1 MNSLLIEIGT
11 EELPPKSLQR
21 LQDAFAANIKNLLA
35 KNNVPIGEIEAYATP
50 RRLAL
55 CIKSAAKKQKN
66 KIDEKRGPS
75 IEHAFDDDHKP
86 TNAAL
91 GFARS
96 CGVDIVEL
104 STIKQPEGEWLY
116 YSQEIRGVALN
127 EILPEIISDALKK
140 LPIARKMRWGN
151 STHEFVRPIKWLV
164 ILHGEK
170 VIQTEIMG
178 INSDNI
184 TRGHRFHGQQNIQI
198 ASAEDYE
205 EDLEKKGHVIPS
217 FNKRKEKI
225 LREIAKINENIN
237 GKVEI
242 NANLLN
248 EVVGLVEWPTVIR
261 GNFDNH
267 FLSLPEEV
275 LISSM
280 QKHQKY
286 FPVRSEKGELTNNFV
301 TICNVKS
308 KNPSVVRKGNE
319 RVIRPRLAD
328 AEFFF
333 QTDTIT
339 PLENYQKDLGRM
351 IFEKRLGT
359 LLDKTERVTVVAA
372 EISDLCN
379 AKRADSKRTVQLA
392 RCDLLSE
399 MVGEFPD
406 LQGVMGGYYAE
417 KDGENQ
423 EVCQAIKEFYHPRFS
438 GDTIPST
445 TTGRCATLADKI
457 DSIVGLFGI
466 GLAPTGDKDFY
477 ALRRAAVG
485 VFRIIIESNIEIDL
499 KRLIIT
505 ATNQFKKISFSE
517 RVVNEI
523 LSFIDDRM
531 RSYYTNSDLPI
542 DAFNSVPNLERI
554 TPLEKYRRVKAVQEY
569 RKLVEAS
576 SLSAAN
582 KRISNI
588 LRKTNQISSSPWNEN
603 LLIEDSEKQ
612 LAKKIKQVTPELDSL
627 FGEKKYVEYMKK
639 LAELSDDVDNFF
651 DGVMVMCDEKEI
663 QKNRVS
669 LLHDLQSLFGRIADI
684 GQIKI

>member
-35 KNNVPIGEIEAYATP
+35 QNNVPIGEIEAYATP

-55 CIKSAAKKQKN
+55 CIKNAAKKQKD

-86 TNAAL
+86 TKAAL

-96 CGVDIVEL
+96 CGVDIGEL

-116 YSQEIRGVALN
+116 YSQERRGVALN

-140 LPIARKMRWGN
+140 LPIAKKMRWGD
-151 STHEFVRPIKWLV
+151 STHEFVRPVKWLV
-164 ILHGEK
+164 ILHGKK

-178 INSDNI
+178 INSDNM

-225 LREIAKINENIN
+225 LREITKINENLN

-301 TICNVKS
+301 TICNIKS

-359 LLDKTERVTVVAA
+359 LLDKTERVTVITA

-399 MVGEFPD
+399 MVREFPD

-505 ATNQFKKISFSE
+505 ATKQFKKISFSE
-517 RVVNEI
+517 GVVNEI

-531 RSYYTNSDLPI
+531 RSYYTDSDLPT

-554 TPLEKYRRVKAVQEY
+554 TPLEKNRRVKAVQEY
-569 RKLVEAS
+569 RKLVQAS

-588 LRKTNQISSSPWNEN
+588 LKKTNQISSSPWNEN

-651 DGVMVMCDEKEI
+651 DGVMVICDEKEI